1 MFTYPLQFRHTTQFL
16 NALTTVDS
24 GEGRGRE
31 GGREGRGEAE
41 GECWGKRAR
50 RREGWGERERVRG
63 TEGAERKGINMRA
76 YSKTLVVPTLHSSPH
91 HT

>member
-1 MFTYPLQFRHTTQFL
+1 MREGEREREESEGRGGEESSCKEKFVFTYPLQFRHTTQFL

-31 GGREGRGEAE
+31 GRGEGE
-41 GECWGKRAR
+41 GECWGKTVR

-63 TEGAERKGINMRA
+63 
-76 YSKTLVVPTLHSSPH
+76 
-91 HT
+91 